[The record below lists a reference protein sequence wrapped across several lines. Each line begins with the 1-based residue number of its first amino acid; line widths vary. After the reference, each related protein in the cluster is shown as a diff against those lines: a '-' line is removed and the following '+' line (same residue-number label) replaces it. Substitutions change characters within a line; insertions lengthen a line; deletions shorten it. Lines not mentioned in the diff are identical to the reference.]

1 MPLRRP
7 KDSGG
12 RVTQGTNALVRALF
26 MVAVSALLL
35 VRAVPASAQE
45 QGLGGSFIT
54 PFPDNDVYQVQVV
67 GDWLAEGLLT
77 GLVEAFTAGPGV
89 SISRKRLI
97 LPVISGP
104 QSL

>member
-12 RVTQGTNALVRALF
+12 RVMQGTNALVRALF

-45 QGLGGSFIT
+45 QGLGGS
-54 PFPDNDVYQVQVV
+54 
-67 GDWLAEGLLT
+67 LAEAARG
-77 GLVEAFTAGPGV
+77 AGDEDACHG
-89 SISRKRLI
+89 S
-97 LPVISGP
+97 
-104 QSL
+104 